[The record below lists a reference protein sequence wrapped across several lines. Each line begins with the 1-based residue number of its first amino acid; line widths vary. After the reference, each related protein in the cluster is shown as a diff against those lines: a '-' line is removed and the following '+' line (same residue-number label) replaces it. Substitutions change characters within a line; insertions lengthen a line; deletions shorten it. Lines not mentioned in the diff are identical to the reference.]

1 MPETWEGSYETD
13 LAMRRPIEAQFQH
26 ILNFIQNHDDLLHR
40 VDEKRNNLFEE
51 KTPYRSIRIAL
62 DAPERVTPYDMLY
75 NDNDKNSSVRKTLM
89 VLVFLSDEIHELKEI
104 AEERFFPLLVI
115 FGRSPLD
122 NEGQTSIFQHSFFT
136 VSTSTLPRTF
146 QFSILTAICL
156 PLLLFIYLLR
166 QLLYLYPPT
175 VIFLIG
181 LHNFLSSCHFFCQ
194 CLLILQSVK

>member
-40 VDEKRNNLFEE
+40 VDEKRNNLLEE
-51 KTPYRSIRIAL
+51 KTPYRPIRIAL

-75 NDNDKNSSVRKTLM
+75 NDDDKNSSVRKTLM

-122 NEGQTSIFQHSFFT
+122 NEGQILISQHSLFT
-136 VSTSTLPRTF
+136 VSTSTLPRTS
-146 QFSILTAICL
+146 QFSIMTAICCHYCYSSIHCFSIYISVL
-156 PLLLFIYLLR
+156 PQLSSAWNCIICYLL
-166 QLLYLYPPT
+166 
-175 VIFLIG
+175 VIF
-181 LHNFLSSCHFFCQ
+181 FASAY
-194 CLLILQSVK
+194 